1 MGAVQDGVVLGLYSS
16 CEGHQFSFTAG
27 GSLQHVGSKKCVN
40 PNSGVSISHFFRLRL
55 KWVHFKMVVLIVF
68 AVVITTTSLGKFFEC
83 MTEYESWFFLCSLN
97 KPVQCQ
103 VAVTVVLSCGIFI
116 SETNVGDLWIT
127 FFSQLLS
134 KIKPPKSSTWM

>member
-68 AVVITTTSLGKFFEC
+68 AVVITTTSLSKFFEC
-83 MTEYESWFFLCSLN
+83 MTEYESWFFY
-97 KPVQCQ
+97 
-103 VAVTVVLSCGIFI
+103 VL
-116 SETNVGDLWIT
+116 
-127 FFSQLLS
+127 
-134 KIKPPKSSTWM
+134 